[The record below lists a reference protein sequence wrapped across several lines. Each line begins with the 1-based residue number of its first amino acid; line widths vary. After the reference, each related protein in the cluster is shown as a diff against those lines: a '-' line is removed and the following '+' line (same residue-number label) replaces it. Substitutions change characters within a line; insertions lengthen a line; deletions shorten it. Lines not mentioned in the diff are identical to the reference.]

1 MENDTASFSNI
12 IFLESDTVSD
22 NQVSEQTDETESDS
36 ESQPVEPSDL
46 FPPIP
51 SVSDTASSSDTIW
64 SDSYNDFPGKGT
76 KHGRIK
82 RSALG
87 EWPHD
92 YDDYEPPEYFVP
104 EPIFPMDPEPYS
116 VGEGLNYTVPIRGP
130 IKV

>member
-51 SVSDTASSSDTIW
+51 SVSDTALSSDTIR
-64 SDSYNDFPGKGT
+64 SDSYND
-76 KHGRIK
+76 GRIK

-92 YDDYEPPEYFVP
+92 YDDYELPEYFVP

>member
-1 MENDTASFSNI
+1 MENDTASFSKRF
-12 IFLESDTVSD
+12 FLESDIVSD
-22 NQVSEQTDETESDS
+22 NQASEQKDDIESDRES
-36 ESQPVEPSDL
+36 ESQPVEPSD
-46 FPPIP
+46 
-51 SVSDTASSSDTIW
+51 SDTIR
-64 SDSYNDFPGKGT
+64 SDINSDIPGKGT
-76 KHGRIK
+76 KLGRIK

-92 YDDYEPPEYFVP
+92 YDDYELPEYFVP